1 MTSSMLLVSV
11 IENSRVS
18 DSEELEGREF
28 LNLKLFKFDVSQ
40 HNATET
46 TYYLQK
52 VLSLV
57 LSINVIALVF

>member
-1 MTSSMLLVSV
+1 V

-18 DSEELEGREF
+18 DLEELEGREF